1 MYIFE
6 ISTFSLNLSH
16 LDTYYLNDLSY
27 TPSLTNWVVVALKS
41 FTIFITFFL
50 LADQIASVFGGAHL
64 VPAASK
70 SPLNLLLMVKIVTH
84 DVNFSFLHKK
94 ECSFYTY
101 LWCIEMRW
109 IFISSTAISVSP
121 FEIPFQLH
129 LELELNLLDQYVNEL
144 EFELS
149 RGLFH
154 LNSR

>member
-50 LADQIASVFGGAHL
+50 LADRIASVFGGAHL

-109 IFISSTAISVSP
+109 ICIYQFNCHFSLTVWDTFSVASRART
-121 FEIPFQLH
+121 
-129 LELELNLLDQYVNEL
+129 ELTRSICEWIR
-144 EFELS
+144 FWTI
-149 RGLFH
+149 
-154 LNSR
+154 